1 MLEELIFRTLRDTLP
16 ESPTDGAY
24 LFAQTED
31 NQESVFTAAEDLLQ
45 QGITEKICF
54 IDTPAMSGYPGY
66 KEWEEMLTSRG
77 VDKSKLETVAPIP
90 ADTTI
95 LHTGIEAAS
104 MVHFAKQ
111 QGYTS
116 MLVTAPPF
124 HQPRAFMAAVTA
136 ALSFYPELKLF
147 NYLGIALPWQQ
158 EVTHS
163 QGKVQDTRAGLIEG
177 ELKRIQKYRQQGE
190 LVSVEEVI
198 AYLNK
203 RDKQE

>member
-16 ESPTDGAY
+16 ESATDAAY

-31 NQESVFTAAEDLLQ
+31 NQESVFAAAEALLQ
-45 QGITEKICF
+45 QEITGKICF
-54 IDTPAMSGYPGY
+54 IHTSAMSGYPGF
-66 KEWEEMLTSRG
+66 KEWEEALLGRG
-77 VDKSKLETVAPIP
+77 IEKSKLEAVAPIP

-95 LHTGIEAAS
+95 LHTRIEAES
-104 MVHFAKQ
+104 MVTFAKQ
-111 QGYTS
+111 QGYKS

-136 ALSFYPELKLF
+136 ALSLYPELKLY
-147 NYLGIALPWQQ
+147 NYPGKVLPWQQ

-177 ELKRIQKYRQQGE
+177 ELKRIKKYQQQGE
-190 LVSVEEVI
+190 LAEISQVLN
-198 AYLNK
+198 YLNK
-203 RDKQE
+203 RD